1 MKVGVWLRTVLP
13 ILAIVGLI
21 AGPFVTT
28 MSVPMMAAAST
39 MSEMPD
45 GMPCCPPEKPA
56 VPDCQK
62 ACTLTTTCMAK
73 CYSITPLF
81 SGMAYVHWEQSEVIR
96 PGSDVAGAALA
107 LEPPAR
113 PPRT

>member
-1 MKVGVWLRTVLP
+1 MKVGVWFRTVLP

-28 MSVPMMAAAST
+28 MSVPMVAAAST
-39 MSEMPD
+39 MFEMPD
-45 GMPCCPPEKPA
+45 DMPCCPPEKPT

-62 ACTLTTTCMAK
+62 ACPLTTTCMAK
-73 CYSITPLF
+73 CFSITPLL
-81 SGMAYVHWEQSEVIR
+81 SGVAFVYWKQSDVIR
-96 PGSDVAGAALA
+96 PGSDVAGDALA
-107 LEPPAR
+107 VEPPAR

>member
-21 AGPFVTT
+21 GGPFVTT
-28 MSVPMMAAAST
+28 MSVPMMADAST
-39 MSEMPD
+39 ISEMPD
-45 GMPCCPPEKPA
+45 GMPCCPTEKPA

-62 ACTLTTTCMAK
+62 TCTLTTTCMAK
-73 CYSITPLF
+73 CFSITPLL
-81 SGMAYVHWEQSEVIR
+81 SGVAYVHWEQSEVIR
-96 PGSDVAGAALA
+96 PGSDVAGDALA
-107 LEPPAR
+107 VEPPAR